1 MPKRLSTLSKKNK
14 VHEVQA
20 HEREFNVAMPERASH
35 ERTGTKGLV
44 ERRKGMHQFGV
55 IQLKMKIK

>member
-1 MPKRLSTLSKKNK
+1 MPGGAL
-14 VHEVQA
+14 
-20 HEREFNVAMPERASH
+20 H

-44 ERRKGMHQFGV
+44 ERRKDMHQFGV